1 MPSVNAEILNVQEV
15 VPVAA
20 LNVEPLSV
28 DTSTSET
35 VFASDAVPARVLDF
49 VGDVVVIADD
59 GARESIL
66 NVRVADAV
74 LPPESCTVTIVECEP
89 CDNALVVKDQLVVPV
104 AVRLEP
110 VSIV

>member
-1 MPSVNAEILNVQEV
+1 MPSVNAEISNVQEV

-59 GARESIL
+59 GADLSITIAEAEL
-66 NVRVADAV
+66 VATLPALSVV
-74 LPPESCTVTIVECEP
+74 LILTW
-89 CDNALVVKDQLVVPV
+89 
-104 AVRLEP
+104 
-110 VSIV
+110 